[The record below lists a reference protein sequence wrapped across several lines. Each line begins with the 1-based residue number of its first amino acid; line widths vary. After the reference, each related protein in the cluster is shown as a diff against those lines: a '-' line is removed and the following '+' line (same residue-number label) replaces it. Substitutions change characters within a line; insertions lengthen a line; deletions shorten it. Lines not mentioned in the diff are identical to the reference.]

1 MDQSE
6 RPTMTA
12 RIFPRRNVLMI
23 VAVTL
28 QVIVIWYAF
37 TGGHGITNWHYTLAV
52 LQAPVGLMAVV
63 WVARRRP
70 LAALAVPLV
79 SLLLTEGIR
88 AVENWAMR
96 A

>member
-6 RPTMTA
+6 RPTITA
-12 RIFPRRNVLMI
+12 RKLSRRNVLMI

-28 QVIVIWYAF
+28 QLIVTWYAF
-37 TGGHGITNWHYTLAV
+37 MGGPDITNWHFTLAV

-70 LAALAVPLV
+70 LAALAVPIV
-79 SLLLTEGIR
+79 SLLLTEAIR
-88 AVENWAMR
+88 AVEDWAMR
-96 A
+96 T